1 MPIRAIGLPSDLSL
15 PGVDFTAMRRRAVE
29 RRDLDRAAT
38 PRQRQAIAI
47 VRRARCEADEESAH
61 TLAALTA
68 RTRPT
73 THLRT
78 VQLPLAMTATP
89 PQPGNA
95 AQNLLG
101 LAVFLTFVAILSVG
115 IRVLTSENVVATPL
129 RDSRDVVERGR

>member
-15 PGVDFTAMRRRAVE
+15 PGVDFTAMRRRAAE

-47 VRRARCEADEESAH
+47 VRRARVEADEESAH

-78 VQLPLAMTATP
+78 IPMPQTATP
-89 PQPGNA
+89 PQPSNA

-115 IRVLTSENVVATPL
+115 IRVLTSESVVATPL

>member
-15 PGVDFTAMRRRAVE
+15 PGVDFAAMRRRAAE

-38 PRQRQAIAI
+38 PRQRQAIAV
-47 VRRARCEADEESAH
+47 VRRARVEADEESSH

-78 VQLPLAMTATP
+78 IPLAMTATP
-89 PQPGNA
+89 PQPSNA

-115 IRVLTSENVVATPL
+115 IRVLTSESVVATPL

>member
-1 MPIRAIGLPSDLSL
+1 MPIRAIGLPNDLSL
-15 PGVDFTAMRRRAVE
+15 PGVDFTAMRRRAAE

-47 VRRARCEADEESAH
+47 VRRARVEADEESAH
-61 TLAALTA
+61 TLAALTS

-78 VQLPLAMTATP
+78 IAVTATP
-89 PQPGNA
+89 PQPSNA

-129 RDSRDVVERGR
+129 RDSRDVVIEGTR

>member
-78 VQLPLAMTATP
+78 ISMPQTATP
-89 PQPGNA
+89 PQPSNA

-115 IRVLTSENVVATPL
+115 IRVLTSESVVATPL

>member
-15 PGVDFTAMRRRAVE
+15 PGVDFTAMRRRAAE

-47 VRRARCEADEESAH
+47 VRRARVEADEESAH

-78 VQLPLAMTATP
+78 IPLAMTATP
-89 PQPGNA
+89 PQPSNA

-115 IRVLTSENVVATPL
+115 IRVLTSESVVATPL
-129 RDSRDVVERGR
+129 RGSRDVVERGR

>member
-15 PGVDFTAMRRRAVE
+15 PSVDFTAMRRRAAE

-47 VRRARCEADEESAH
+47 VRRARVEADEESAH
-61 TLAALTA
+61 TLAALTS

-78 VQLPLAMTATP
+78 IPRTATP
-89 PQPGNA
+89 QPPNTA

-101 LAVFLTFVAILSVG
+101 LAVFVAFVG
-115 IRVLTSENVVATPL
+115 IISAGIHVLTRESVVATPL
-129 RDSRDVVERGR
+129 RDSRDVVEGRR

>member
-47 VRRARCEADEESAH
+47 VRRARCEADEESSH

-78 VQLPLAMTATP
+78 VPLAMTATP
-89 PQPGNA
+89 PQPSNA

-115 IRVLTSENVVATPL
+115 IRVLTSESVVATPL
-129 RDSRDVVERGR
+129 RDSRDVIIEGAR